1 MFKTIFT
8 KWKTIGKYHTCFVIS
23 IVTNSWAL
31 PIRIEWNK
39 YKVFIQMLCL
49 HFIFDRYKLE
59 QNVTNRS
66 NDSDPWYECTDEE
79 KLIWEEDNITNN
91 IKEETL

>member
-8 KWKTIGKYHTCFVIS
+8 KWKTIGKYHTCFAIS

-39 YKVFIQMLCL
+39 YKIFIQMLCL
-49 HFIFDRYKLE
+49 HFTFDRYKLE
-59 QNVTNRS
+59 QNVTTS
-66 NDSDPWYECTDEE
+66 
-79 KLIWEEDNITNN
+79 
-91 IKEETL
+91 IKHR

>member
-1 MFKTIFT
+1 MEQK
-8 KWKTIGKYHTCFVIS
+8 
-23 IVTNSWAL
+23 VTNPNNWL
-31 PIRIEWNK
+31 YKDININERI
-39 YKVFIQMLCL
+39 FS
-49 HFIFDRYKLE
+49 KLI
-59 QNVTNRS
+59 NRS